1 MENRSHALAAGAFV
15 LAVMALLVALA
26 FWLTRDNAV
35 RRTYE
40 ISSRDAVTGLQVQ
53 AGVRFRGVTVG
64 RVTDIGFDPATTG
77 NVLVRISVDD
87 NAPITRSTYA
97 TLGFQGVTG
106 LAFVQLDDS
115 GESREALPSGAA
127 KPERIPIRPSL
138 LSRLSDQGV
147 VLLNQLE
154 ETSKRVNLL
163 LAPENQKS
171 LMGAIDG
178 MSQAAS
184 SVQKLAANADKV
196 LDAQLGPQ
204 KVNIPK
210 LAEETTATLKSMQG
224 ASDRVGTSADEARDS
239 AAAFKRVTER
249 MSAPGGTLDQVTQG
263 IESLTATGQ
272 TLNAGTLPR
281 LNRTVDEAARAV
293 RQVGK
298 TVSAVNDNPQSL
310 IYGNGPVLPGPGEPG
325 FTTPGGKP

>member
-224 ASDRVGTSADEARDS
+224 ASDRVGTSPDEARDS

>member
-15 LAVMALLVALA
+15 LVAMALLVALA
-26 FWLTRDNAV
+26 FWLTRDTAV

-53 AGVRFRGVTVG
+53 AGVRFRGVAVG
-64 RVTDIGFDPATTG
+64 RVTDIGFDPATVG

-87 NAPITRSTYA
+87 NAPITRSTFA

-115 GESREALPSGAA
+115 GESREPLPSGTA
-127 KPERIPIRPSL
+127 KPERIPIRPGL
-138 LSRLSDQGV
+138 LSKLSDHGV
-147 VLLNQLE
+147 NLLNQLE

-163 LAPENQKS
+163 LAPENQKT

-178 MSQAAS
+178 MGQAAS
-184 SVQKLAANADKV
+184 SVQKLAANADRV
-196 LDAQLGPQ
+196 MDAQLGPQ
-204 KVNIPK
+204 RVNIP
-210 LAEETTATLKSMQG
+210 AMVQEANTTLKSMQD
-224 ASDRVGTSADEARDS
+224 ASDRVGSSADEARDS

-325 FTTPGGKP
+325 FAAPGGKP

>member
-87 NAPITRSTYA
+87 NAPITRSTFA

-138 LSRLSDQGV
+138 LSKLSDQGV
-147 VLLNQLE
+147 TLLNQLE

-163 LAPENQKS
+163 LAPENQKT

-178 MSQAAS
+178 MGQAAT

-204 KVNIPK
+204 RVNIP
-210 LAEETTATLKSMQG
+210 AMVQEANTTLKSMQV
-224 ASDRVGTSADEARDS
+224 ASDRVGDSADEARDS
-239 AAAFKRVTER
+239 AASFRRVTER
-249 MSAPGGTLDQVTQG
+249 MGAPGGTLDQVTAG
-263 IESLTATGQ
+263 VDSLTATGQ
-272 TLNAGTLPR
+272 TINSGTLPR
-281 LNRTVDEAARAV
+281 LNRTVDEAARAA

-298 TVSAVNDNPQSL
+298 TVSAVSDNPQSL

-325 FTTPGGKP
+325 FAVPGGKP

>member
-15 LAVMALLVALA
+15 LAAMALLVALA

-97 TLGFQGVTG
+97 ALGFQGVTG

-163 LAPENQKS
+163 A
-171 LMGAIDG
+171 GA
-178 MSQAAS
+178 
-184 SVQKLAANADKV
+184 
-196 LDAQLGPQ
+196 
-204 KVNIPK
+204 
-210 LAEETTATLKSMQG
+210 
-224 ASDRVGTSADEARDS
+224 
-239 AAAFKRVTER
+239 
-249 MSAPGGTLDQVTQG
+249 
-263 IESLTATGQ
+263 
-272 TLNAGTLPR
+272 
-281 LNRTVDEAARAV
+281 
-293 RQVGK
+293 
-298 TVSAVNDNPQSL
+298 
-310 IYGNGPVLPGPGEPG
+310 
-325 FTTPGGKP
+325 